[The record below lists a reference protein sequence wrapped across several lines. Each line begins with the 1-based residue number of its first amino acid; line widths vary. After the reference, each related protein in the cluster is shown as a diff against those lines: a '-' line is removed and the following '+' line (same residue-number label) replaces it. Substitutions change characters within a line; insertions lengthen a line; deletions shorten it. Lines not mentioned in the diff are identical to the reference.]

1 MSKQDKTRE
10 LRLALGSFPTGVT
23 VVTCLDSD
31 NKPLGF
37 TANSFTSVSLD
48 PKLISICIDKS
59 SFNIDSFSIV
69 RHFAVSVLSEEQ
81 QAISTTFATPNKD
94 RFKNIDW
101 DSKNTGSP
109 VITGS
114 VAWFDCNTEQV
125 INAGDHLIL
134 VGQVVAFDS
143 SPKTPL
149 MYLRGNYVNLGLEQK
164 MRLAMENENTITVVG
179 ALIEWRTKVLLLK
192 DKMSGELYFPSASS
206 LGQVDD
212 VLSLLG
218 VLKKLN
224 ISINEHYLFSV
235 FERPEDKTS
244 LIYYRAQVKEVSIES
259 QDDFYD
265 FDTIPFDQLSDEASR
280 IMLKRYIKE
289 RKLNAFGIFVGKE
302 SEGKI
307 EAIST
312 TNQNL

>member
-1 MSKQDKTRE
+1 VNKQDKTRE

-23 VVTCLDSD
+23 VVTCLDSN

-48 PKLISICIDKS
+48 PQLISICIDKG
-59 SFNIDSFSIV
+59 SFNIDSFSKV

-81 QAISTTFATPNKD
+81 QSISTTFATPNED
-94 RFKNIDW
+94 RFKNINW
-101 DSKNTGSP
+101 ESSNTGSP
-109 VITGS
+109 IISGA

-134 VGQVVAFDS
+134 IGKVVAFDS

-164 MRLAMENENTITVVG
+164 MLLAMENKNTTIIVG
-179 ALIEWRTKVLLLK
+179 AIIEWRKKVLLLQ
-192 DKMSGELYFPSASS
+192 DKSNGLLYFPSDSR
-206 LGQVDD
+206 LGHMDD
-212 VLSLLG
+212 KNSLLG
-218 VLKKLN
+218 RLKNLN

-235 FERPEDKTS
+235 FENTEEKAS
-244 LIYYRAQVKEVSIES
+244 LIYYRAQLKEES
-259 QDDFYD
+259 KALEEDFYD
-265 FDTIPFDQLSDEASR
+265 FDSIPFDKLTDEASR

-289 RKLNAFGIFVGKE
+289 RELNAFGIFVGKE
-302 SEGKI
+302 SEGKV
-307 EAIST
+307 EALSK

>member
-1 MSKQDKTRE
+1 MNKKDKTRG
-10 LRLALGSFPTGVT
+10 LRQALGSFPTGVT
-23 VVTCLDSD
+23 IVTCLGSN

-48 PKLISICIDKS
+48 PQLISICIDKG

-69 RHFAVSVLSEEQ
+69 RHFAVSVLSEDQ
-81 QAISTTFATPNKD
+81 QAISTTFATPNED
-94 RFKNIDW
+94 RFKNIEW

-109 VITGS
+109 VIKGS

-134 VGQVVAFDS
+134 IGKVVAFDS
-143 SPKTPL
+143 NPKTPL

-164 MRLAMENENTITVVG
+164 MRLAMENENTVIVVG
-179 ALIEWRTKVLLLK
+179 ALIECQKKVLLIK
-192 DKMSGELYFPSASS
+192 HKISGKLYFPSASR
-206 LGQVDD
+206 LGHIDD
-212 VLSLLG
+212 EQSLLG
-218 VLKKLN
+218 VLSKLG

-235 FERPEDKTS
+235 FEKPVNKTS
-244 LIYYRAQVKEVSIES
+244 FIYYRAEVKEGLIES
-259 QDDFYD
+259 QNNFYG
-265 FDTIPFDQLSDEASR
+265 FDNIPFDQLNDETSR

-289 RKLNAFGIFVGKE
+289 RELNAFGIFVGKE

-307 EAIST
+307 EAISK
-312 TNQNL
+312 TN